1 MLLKQN
7 KKNLDYYFQ
16 LNQKF
21 LIEADNINMNPKIL
35 ALKNEYE
42 NKIIE
47 YKKSLTFFKKENYR
61 KDKIILDLNIGDK
74 DKYDRD
80 ENKFN

>member
-16 LNQKF
+16 LNQKL
-21 LIEADNINMNPKIL
+21 LIEADNIDMNPKIL

-42 NKIIE
+42 NKINE
-47 YKKSLTFFKKENYR
+47 YKKSLTFYKEENYR